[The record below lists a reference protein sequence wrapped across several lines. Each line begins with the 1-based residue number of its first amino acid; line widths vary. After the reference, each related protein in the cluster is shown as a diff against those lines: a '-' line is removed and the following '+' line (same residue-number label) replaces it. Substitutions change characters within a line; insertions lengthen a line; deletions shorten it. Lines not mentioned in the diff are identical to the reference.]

1 MKKSF
6 YDVLKSDVP
15 VIMDGAMGT
24 ELFAR
29 GLAVGENPELKNVT
43 DPNLVRSVHTDY
55 AAAGAEIIYTNTFGA
70 NSEKLP
76 DGVSSDKIIRIA
88 VENARAA
95 AKDAL
100 IALDIGPVGRLTEP
114 AGKYRASGACNN
126 DV

>member
-43 DPNLVRSVHTDY
+43 DPNLVRSVH
-55 AAAGAEIIYTNTFGA
+55 AGW
-70 NSEKLP
+70 SKL
-76 DGVSSDKIIRIA
+76 G
-88 VENARAA
+88 
-95 AKDAL
+95 
-100 IALDIGPVGRLTEP
+100 
-114 AGKYRASGACNN
+114 
-126 DV
+126 